1 MCTTRRRYPGLKPG
15 TICRAA
21 KQTDETIYDKVE
33 VSIVSVKSKILQPAD
48 DQFEQR
54 VRASFD
60 KQDALRTIGA
70 VIHHVEPGSVAIGF
84 DYDRRLTQQHGFIH
98 AGILS
103 TVLDSACGY
112 AAYSLMPPDAGVL
125 TIEFKINLLSPAKG
139 ERFMAR
145 GEVKK
150 PGRTITV
157 AEGHLTAWDGERDTV
172 VAIMTG
178 TLMTITGRSDV
189 AG

>member
-1 MCTTRRRYPGLKPG
+1 MSSNHHKPINEG
-15 TICRAA
+15 YAER
-21 KQTDETIYDKVE
+21 
-33 VSIVSVKSKILQPAD
+33 VKD
-48 DQFEQR
+48 
-54 VRASFD
+54 SFH

-70 VIHHVEPGSVAIGF
+70 TIQRIEPGKVEIGF
-84 DYDRRLTQQHGFIH
+84 DYDKRLTQQHGFIH
-98 AGILS
+98 AGVLS

-112 AAYSLMPPDAGVL
+112 AAYSLMPEDAGVL

-139 ERFMAR
+139 DRFVAR

-157 AEGHLTAWDGERDTV
+157 ADGQLVTWEGEKEKLIAT
-172 VAIMTG
+172 MTG
-178 TLMTITGRSDV
+178 TLMTITNRNEV

>member
-1 MCTTRRRYPGLKPG
+1 MTSNPYEPANL
-15 TICRAA
+15 
-21 KQTDETIYDKVE
+21 DYVE
-33 VSIVSVKSKILQPAD
+33 RVKD
-48 DQFEQR
+48 
-54 VRASFD
+54 SFN

-70 VIHHVEPGSVAIGF
+70 AIQKIEPGKVEIGF
-84 DYDRRLTQQHGFIH
+84 DYDQRLTQQHGFIH

-112 AAYSLMPPDAGVL
+112 AAYSLMSEGSGVL

-139 ERFMAR
+139 DRFIAR

-150 PGRTITV
+150 PGRTISV
-157 AEGHLTAWDGERDTV
+157 AEGQLITQVGEEEKLI
-172 VAIMTG
+172 ASMTG
-178 TLMTITGRSDV
+178 TLMTVIGRSEI

>member
-1 MCTTRRRYPGLKPG
+1 MDD
-15 TICRAA
+15 TIF
-21 KQTDETIYDKVE
+21 DNLEI
-33 VSIVSVKSKILQPAD
+33 SIVSVKPKTLQPAD

-54 VRASFD
+54 VRDSFH
-60 KQDALRTIGA
+60 KQYALRTIGA
-70 VIHHVEPGSVAIGF
+70 VIHHVEPGSVDIGF
-84 DYDRRLTQQHGFIH
+84 DYDQRLTQQHGFIH

-139 ERFMAR
+139 ERFIAR

-157 AEGHLTAWDGERDTV
+157 AEGHLTAWDGEREKL
-172 VAIMTG
+172 VATMTG
-178 TLMTITGRSDV
+178 TLMTISGRKEV

>member
-1 MCTTRRRYPGLKPG
+1 MSSNPY
-15 TICRAA
+15 
-21 KQTDETIYDKVE
+21 E
-33 VSIVSVKSKILQPAD
+33 PAD
-48 DQFEQR
+48 LDYVER
-54 VRASFD
+54 VTDSFQ

-70 VIHHVEPGSVAIGF
+70 AIQKIEPGKVEIGF
-84 DYDRRLTQQHGFIH
+84 DYDQRLTQQHGFIH

-112 AAYSLMPPDAGVL
+112 AAFSLMPEGSGVL

-139 ERFMAR
+139 DRFVAR

-150 PGRTITV
+150 PGRTISV
-157 AEGHLTAWDGERDTV
+157 AEGQLITQVGGKEKLIAS
-172 VAIMTG
+172 MTG
-178 TLMTITGRSDV
+178 TLMTVIGRDEI